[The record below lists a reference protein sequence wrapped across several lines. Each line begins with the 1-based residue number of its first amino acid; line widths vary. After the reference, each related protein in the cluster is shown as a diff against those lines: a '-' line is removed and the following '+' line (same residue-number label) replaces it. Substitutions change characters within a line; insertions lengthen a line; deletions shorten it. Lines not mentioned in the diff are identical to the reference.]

1 MRPRILRSLAAIRP
15 PGPAPGHART
25 ANRSPS
31 AVASRDAESCRPGSL
46 RIRSG
51 CSTFRFIASKLTAVA
66 HHQLELI
73 FAVLFATILAQPLG
87 RRLGQAPA
95 VLMTAFGVVLAL
107 IPAVPDIRIDP
118 ELILPLVLPPL
129 LYAAA
134 RRTSWRQFA
143 ENWAAISLRAVVLV
157 IVTTAAVAWA
167 FHLWY
172 PSVPIGAAVALGA
185 LVAPPDPVAVSALA
199 GKLGLPRRLVAL
211 LEGEGLFNDVTA
223 IVLYSV
229 AIEAVVTGKFSAWG
243 ALGDFAL
250 SALVGTG
257 VGLVLGWAGS
267 KLMRRLEEAPWRV
280 ALGLLLPF
288 AAYGFAESRGGSAVL
303 AVLVCSMYLTDAATD
318 FSDSDYRLV
327 GDSFWEITEML
338 VTGFAFGL
346 IGLELST
353 VLRDAGPDWPR
364 YVGGALVVI
373 AVVVGLR
380 LIWLL
385 TTTTLFRAWWR
396 SRDKDEPYTWRETV
410 VTWWAGMRGVA
421 TVALALAV
429 PFTTDDG
436 KPFPGRTQILF
447 TAIAVVL
454 FTLLLQGPTLPA
466 VVRATGVR
474 ADTGAERAL
483 ERQLWDRVLRAEL
496 ARLKEIS
503 QTDHLPD
510 EVYERLRQGFERR
523 LAQADPE
530 AADSNARLHTD
541 RGLAWTKKMRA
552 ITNDVLEAGRTEA
565 LAARREP
572 GVPPDVVDRVM
583 RRLDLRGTGV

>member
-1 MRPRILRSLAAIRP
+1 M
-15 PGPAPGHART
+15 
-25 ANRSPS
+25 
-31 AVASRDAESCRPGSL
+31 D
-46 RIRSG
+46 
-51 CSTFRFIASKLTAVA
+51 

-107 IPAVPDIRIDP
+107 IPQVPNIQIEP
-118 ELILPLVLPPL
+118 KLILPLVLPPL

-143 ENWAAISLRAVVLV
+143 ENWVAIGLRAVVLV

-172 PSVPIGAAVALGA
+172 PAIPIGAAVALGA

-199 GKLGLPRRLVAL
+199 GRLGLPRRLVAV

-223 IVLYSV
+223 IVLYTV
-229 AIEAVVTGKFSAWG
+229 AVQAVVSGAFSAWG
-243 ALGDFAL
+243 ALLDFGL
-250 SALVGTG
+250 SALVGAA
-257 VGLVLGWAGS
+257 VGLLFGWAGS
-267 KLMRRLEEAPWRV
+267 TLMQRLDEAPWRV

-288 AAYGFAESRGGSAVL
+288 AAYGFSESRGGSAVL

-318 FSDSDYRLV
+318 FGDSDYRLV

-346 IGLELST
+346 IGLELAT

-364 YVGGALVVI
+364 FLGGAAVVI

-385 TTTTLFRAWWR
+385 ITTAIFRSWWR
-396 SRDKDEPYTWRETV
+396 TRERDEPYNWREAV

-421 TVALALAV
+421 TVALALAI
-429 PFTTDDG
+429 PFTTDAG
-436 KPFPGRTQILF
+436 KPFPGRTEILF
-447 TAIAVVL
+447 TAFAVVL

-474 ADTGAERAL
+474 ADTGAERVI
-483 ERQLWDRVLRAEL
+483 ERELWTRVLRAEL
-496 ARLKEIS
+496 ARLEEIS
-503 QTDHLPD
+503 ETEHLPE
-510 EVYERLRQGFERR
+510 EVYDRLRGTFERR
-523 LAQADPE
+523 LAHADPE
-530 AADSNARLHTD
+530 AADDNARMATD
-541 RGLAWTKKMRA
+541 RALAFTTKMRA
-552 ITNDVLEAGRTEA
+552 ITSDVLEAGRAEA

-583 RRLDLRGTGV
+583 RRLDLRGAAN

>member
-1 MRPRILRSLAAIRP
+1 M
-15 PGPAPGHART
+15 
-25 ANRSPS
+25 
-31 AVASRDAESCRPGSL
+31 E
-46 RIRSG
+46 
-51 CSTFRFIASKLTAVA
+51 

-107 IPAVPDIRIDP
+107 LPQVPEVHIHPD
-118 ELILPLVLPPL
+118 LILPLVLPPL

-143 ENWAAISLRAVVLV
+143 ENWAAITLRAVVLV
-157 IVTTAAVAWA
+157 IVTTAAVAWV
-167 FHLWY
+167 FHLSN
-172 PSVPIGAAVALGA
+172 PSVPIGAAIALGA

-199 GKLGLPRRLVAL
+199 GKLGLPRRLVAV

-223 IVLYSV
+223 IVLYSA
-229 AIEAVVTGKFSAWG
+229 AIEAVVTGKFSAWD
-243 ALGDFAL
+243 AFVRFLT
-250 SALVGTG
+250 SALVGVG

-267 KLMRRLEEAPWRV
+267 KLMRRLGEAPWQV

-288 AAYGFAESRGGSAVL
+288 AAYGISESRGGSAVL
-303 AVLVCSMYLTDAATD
+303 AVLVCSLYLTDAATD
-318 FSDSDYRLV
+318 FGDSDYRLV

-364 YVGGALVVI
+364 YVRGALVII
-373 AVVVGLR
+373 AVVVLLR
-380 LIWLL
+380 LVWLL
-385 TTTTLFRAWWR
+385 GTTAVFQNWWR
-396 SRDKDEPYTWRETV
+396 SREKDEPYTWRETV

-429 PFTTDDG
+429 PFATDDG
-436 KPFPGRTQILF
+436 TPFPGRTEILF
-447 TAIAVVL
+447 TAFAVVL

-466 VVRATGVR
+466 VVRATGVH
-474 ADTGAERAL
+474 ADTGVERAI
-483 ERQLWDRVLRAEL
+483 ERQLWTRVLRAEL
-496 ARLKEIS
+496 ARLKEIA
-503 QTDHLPD
+503 QTEELPD
-510 EVYERLRQGFERR
+510 EVYDRLRTGFERR
-523 LAQADPE
+523 LAHADPE
-530 AADSNARLHTD
+530 AADRNARMNTD
-541 RGLAWTKKMRA
+541 RTLALTTKMRA
-552 ITNDVLEAGRTEA
+552 ITNDVLEAGRAEA

-572 GVPPDVVDRVM
+572 GIPPDVVDRVM
-583 RRLDLRGTGV
+583 RRLDLRGT

>member
-1 MRPRILRSLAAIRP
+1 M
-15 PGPAPGHART
+15 
-25 ANRSPS
+25 
-31 AVASRDAESCRPGSL
+31 
-46 RIRSG
+46 
-51 CSTFRFIASKLTAVA
+51 A

>member
-1 MRPRILRSLAAIRP
+1 M
-15 PGPAPGHART
+15 
-25 ANRSPS
+25 
-31 AVASRDAESCRPGSL
+31 E
-46 RIRSG
+46 
-51 CSTFRFIASKLTAVA
+51 

-107 IPAVPDIRIDP
+107 IPAVPNIQIDP
-118 ELILPLVLPPL
+118 KLILPLVLPPL

-157 IVTTAAVAWA
+157 IVTTVAVAWA

-172 PSVPIGAAVALGA
+172 PAVPIGAAVALGA

-199 GKLGLPRRLVAL
+199 GKLGLPRRLVAV

-223 IVLYSV
+223 IVIYSA
-229 AIEAVVTGKFSAWG
+229 AIEAVVTGKFSAW
-243 ALGDFAL
+243 AAFGDFVV
-250 SALVGTG
+250 SALMGTA
-257 VGLVLGWAGS
+257 VGLLFGWAGS
-267 KLMRRLEEAPWRV
+267 KLMQRLDEAPWRV

-288 AAYGFAESRGGSAVL
+288 AAYGLAESRGGSAVL
-303 AVLVCSMYLTDAATD
+303 AVLVCSLYLTDAATD

-364 YVGGALVVI
+364 YVGGALVII

-385 TTTTLFRAWWR
+385 TTTAIFQSWWR
-396 SRDKDEPYTWRETV
+396 TRDKDEPYTWRETV

-429 PFTTDDG
+429 PFTTDNG
-436 KPFPGRTQILF
+436 TPFPGRTEILF

-466 VVRATGVR
+466 VVRATGVH
-474 ADTGAERAL
+474 ADTGAERAI
-483 ERQLWDRVLRAEL
+483 ERQLWGRVLGGRAHP
-496 ARLKEIS
+496 AQGDR
-503 QTDHLPD
+503 PD
-510 EVYERLRQGFERR
+510 
-523 LAQADPE
+523 
-530 AADSNARLHTD
+530 
-541 RGLAWTKKMRA
+541 RA
-552 ITNDVLEAGRTEA
+552 
-565 LAARREP
+565 AARRGVRAAAP
-572 GVPPDVVDRVM
+572 GLRTPSGPGGSGGRRQQCPHADRPHPGLDQADARHHQRRPRGGPHRSAGRPPRTRCPAGRGGPCHAPSGPARHRTL
-583 RRLDLRGTGV
+583 RRPYPAFRPIGR

>member
-1 MRPRILRSLAAIRP
+1 M
-15 PGPAPGHART
+15 
-25 ANRSPS
+25 
-31 AVASRDAESCRPGSL
+31 
-46 RIRSG
+46 
-51 CSTFRFIASKLTAVA
+51 A

-107 IPAVPDIRIDP
+107 IPQVPEIHIDP
-118 ELILPLVLPPL
+118 KLILPLVLPPL

-134 RRTSWRQFA
+134 RRTSWRSFA
-143 ENWAAISLRAVVLV
+143 ENWGAITMRAVVLV

-172 PSVPIGAAVALGA
+172 PAIPISAAIALGA

-199 GKLGLPRRLVAL
+199 GKLGLPRRLVAV

-223 IVLYSV
+223 IVLYTA
-229 AIEAVVTGKFSAWG
+229 AITAVTTGKFSAWS
-243 ALGDFAL
+243 AFGDFL
-250 SALVGTG
+250 ISALVGVL
-257 VGLVLGWAGS
+257 VGLVLGWAGN
-267 KLMRRLEEAPWRV
+267 KLMVWVDDAPCRV

-288 AAYGFAESRGGSAVL
+288 AAYGISESRGGSAVL
-303 AVLVCSMYLTDAATD
+303 AVLVCSLYLIDAATD
-318 FSDSDYRLV
+318 FSDSDYRLI

-364 YVGGALVVI
+364 FIGGAVVVI

-385 TTTTLFRAWWR
+385 GTTAVFQGWWR
-396 SRDKDEPYTWRETV
+396 TRDKDEPYTWRETI

-421 TVALALAV
+421 TVALALAI
-429 PFTTDDG
+429 PFTTDNG
-436 KPFPGRTQILF
+436 EPFPGRTEILF
-447 TAIAVVL
+447 TAFAVVL

-466 VVRATGVR
+466 VVRATGVH
-474 ADTGAERAL
+474 ADTGLERAM
-483 ERQLWDRVLRAEL
+483 ERQLWTRVLRAEL
-496 ARLKEIS
+496 DRLKEIS
-503 QTDHLPD
+503 ETEQLPD
-510 EVYERLRQGFERR
+510 EVYDRLRTNFERR

-530 AADSNARLHTD
+530 AADSNARMNTD
-541 RGLAWTKKMRA
+541 RTLAFTTKMRG
-552 ITNDVLEAGRTEA
+552 ITNDVLEAGRAEA

-572 GVPPDVVDRVM
+572 GIPPDVVDRVM
-583 RRLDLRGTGV
+583 RRLDLRGT